1 MCLTSAHRQSRLLQ
15 MRAAKLIQ
23 EDDMVSLFLKKKNR
37 QFSKFFQFFLKTH
50 TDFEPKLTYIPR
62 DELESAT
69 RQIRKEVE
77 IINNT
82 LTEEEKNELLTDVNN
97 EDPMGYICDKS
108 LMEIKELQYVD
119 QLLCFNTTEE
129 ICYKVISIAQQIL
142 L

>member
-129 ICYKVISIAQQIL
+129 ICYKVS
-142 L
+142 

>member
-1 MCLTSAHRQSRLLQ
+1 M
-15 MRAAKLIQ
+15 
-23 EDDMVSLFLKKKNR
+23 
-37 QFSKFFQFFLKTH
+37 
-50 TDFEPKLTYIPR
+50 TYIPR

-129 ICYKVISIAQQIL
+129 ICYKVSSKNSFVKRVQNFVTTRFFVFFAIYVVNFLDFKFQIFSDSKNSL
-142 L
+142 HNPKH

>member
-97 EDPMGYICDKS
+97 EDPMGYICEKS

-129 ICYKVISIAQQIL
+129 ICYKVS
-142 L
+142 

>member
-1 MCLTSAHRQSRLLQ
+1 MAINFHFPIFY
-15 MRAAKLIQ
+15 K
-23 EDDMVSLFLKKKNR
+23 
-37 QFSKFFQFFLKTH
+37 KTH
-50 TDFEPKLTYIPR
+50 QDFEPKLTYIPR

-82 LTEEEKNELLTDVNN
+82 LTEEEKNELLTDINN
-97 EDPMGYICDKS
+97 EDPMGYICEKS

-129 ICYKVISIAQQIL
+129 ICYKVSSNTFFKKGAKFST
-142 L
+142 

>member
-142 L
+142 P

>member
-129 ICYKVISIAQQIL
+129 ICYKVSAQKTF
-142 L
+142 

>member
-1 MCLTSAHRQSRLLQ
+1 

-23 EDDMVSLFLKKKNR
+23 EDDMVSLCRPFLKKKNR

>member
-1 MCLTSAHRQSRLLQ
+1 M
-15 MRAAKLIQ
+15 
-23 EDDMVSLFLKKKNR
+23 EKKIR
-37 QFSKFFQFFLKTH
+37 QFSNFFQFFLKTH

-129 ICYKVISIAQQIL
+129 ICYKVSISSKNSFVKRVQNFVTTRFFVFLQFMWSIF
-142 L
+142 